1 MFSPE
6 EYTHVKPATGAFQL
20 GCFIATT
27 FAFMGVV
34 YQFYPD
40 KASTPREFE
49 GGLERELGGP
59 TAIRVCKAIFTVL
72 FRELTRYQARAAGDA

>member
-6 EYTHVKPATGAFQL
+6 EYTHVKPATGFFQL
-20 GCFIATT
+20 GVFIATT

-40 KASTPREFE
+40 KQSAPREFE

-59 TAIRVCKAIFTVL
+59 GAVRVRRAISS
-72 FRELTRYQARAAGDA
+72 LTCQ